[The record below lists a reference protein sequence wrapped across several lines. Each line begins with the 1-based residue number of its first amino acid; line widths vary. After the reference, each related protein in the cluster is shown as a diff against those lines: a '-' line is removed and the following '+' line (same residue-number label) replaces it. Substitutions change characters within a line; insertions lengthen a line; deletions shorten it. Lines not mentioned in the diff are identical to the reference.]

1 MTSTTA
7 RGRAFEA
14 QAARFLEEK
23 GMRVVGRNV
32 RTAGGE
38 LDVVAWDG
46 ALLVFVEV
54 RTRRGRGG
62 LDAAHSVTPKKQARV
77 ARAAAAFLDE
87 RGPWVGGPPRCRFDV
102 VVDNAGAIAHIPDA
116 FRIEG

>member
-1 MTSTTA
+1 M
-7 RGRAFEA
+7 
-14 QAARFLEEK
+14 
-23 GMRVVGRNV
+23 VGRNV

-46 ALLVFVEV
+46 PTLVFVEV
-54 RTRRGRGG
+54 RTRKGSGG

-77 ARAAAAFLDE
+77 ARAAAAYLAE
-87 RGPWVGGPPRCRFDV
+87 NGPWSGGPPRCRFDV
-102 VVDNAGAIAHIPDA
+102 VVDKAGAITHIRDA